1 MHDTIDT
8 TTRDR
13 MAALLDR
20 HSDLSPDE
28 LSELVDFLAHGPIVD
43 RGMLRGDPAYTA
55 TIEAIQAEHKS
66 HFRAGVAPTLA
77 VIALITVPIALM
89 LWVAVRYG

>member
-1 MHDTIDT
+1 MQETSDT

-20 HSDLSPDE
+20 HPNLSPPE
-28 LSELVDFLAHGPIVD
+28 LSEVIDFLARGPIVD
-43 RGMLRGDPAYTA
+43 RGMLRGDPAYAA

-66 HFRAGVAPTLA
+66 HFRAGFLPTLA
-77 VIALITVPIALM
+77 VIALITVPLAVM